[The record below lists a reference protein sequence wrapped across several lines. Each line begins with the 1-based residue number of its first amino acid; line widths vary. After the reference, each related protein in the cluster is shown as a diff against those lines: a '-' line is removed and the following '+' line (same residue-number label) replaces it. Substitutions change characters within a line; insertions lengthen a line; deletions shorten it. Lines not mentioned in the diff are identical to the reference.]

1 MKAPTTLQRLV
12 KKEKELEA
20 GMAAAAAAL
29 VVYYLE
35 LELL

>member
-1 MKAPTTLQRLV
+1 MKAPTTLQRLA

-20 GMAAAAAAL
+20 GMAAAAAL